1 MEVDDTIEGIG
12 DDHHRI
18 VKRQR
23 ALQTLC
29 KCFIQPPSVYPPGG
43 SREEAMERL
52 RGRLRR
58 EDNGRYG

>member
-18 VKRQR
+18 VERQG

-29 KCFIQPPSVYPPGG
+29 KRFVQPLGIYTPGS
-43 SREEAMERL
+43 SREEAVERL
-52 RGRLRR
+52 RGLLSR
-58 EDNGRYG
+58 EHHGRDG

>member
-18 VKRQR
+18 VERQG

-29 KCFIQPPSVYPPGG
+29 KRFIQPPSVYPPGR
-43 SREEAMERL
+43 SREEAVERL
-52 RGRLRR
+52 
-58 EDNGRYG
+58 